1 MATKSIYKNV
11 NISTEKSGRM
21 LAEALEKA
29 HAAALPDKNHDMPN
43 RVAKHNIKD
52 FLGKVVK

>member
-11 NISTEKSGRM
+11 TINNEKSGRS
-21 LAEALEKA
+21 LAEALEKSRNA
-29 HAAALPDKNHDMPN
+29 VRSSANHNMPN
-43 RVAKHNIKD
+43 RVAKHDIKS

>member
-11 NISTEKSGRM
+11 TISTEKSGCL

-29 HAAALPDKNHDMPN
+29 YTTSAPAKSHNMPN
-43 RVAKHNIKD
+43 KVAKHKIKD